1 MATTKSLKHL
11 SYERTLG
18 MTYMEGKGFYYP
30 NDAVVSPE
38 GKIYVLNRGQEHF
51 GSGRGIRV
59 TVLDTEENFHS
70 VFGKFGSGY
79 CEFTWPSAISMS
91 PDGRLFITD
100 EHLNKVIILN
110 SNGDPLG
117 EWGKSGEGDNE
128 LNSPSGITF
137 DNDGNVYIS
146 DTYNNCVKIFTD
158 EGKHLQ
164 TIGKSDG
171 EDGLNLPWRLSI
183 GPDSNIY
190 VADWGNDRICSY
202 DKNGNFISAYG
213 KSGLDEGQLLK
224 PADVVVDKSGN
235 VYACDWGN
243 ERIQV
248 FSNSGDFLEMNLGE
262 SKLSG
267 WANDFFSVNAEEAQT
282 RSIAN
287 LHISDIP
294 FVNPNDRHEISSHIE
309 EYFWGPTSLNIGPD
323 GKLYITE
330 VNRHRIQVFNI

>member
-117 EWGKSGEGDNE
+117 EWGKSGEGNNE

-146 DTYNNCVKIFTD
+146 DTYNNCVKVFTD
-158 EGKHLQ
+158 EGKHIQ

-309 EYFWGPTSLNIGPD
+309 EYFWGPSSLNIGPD